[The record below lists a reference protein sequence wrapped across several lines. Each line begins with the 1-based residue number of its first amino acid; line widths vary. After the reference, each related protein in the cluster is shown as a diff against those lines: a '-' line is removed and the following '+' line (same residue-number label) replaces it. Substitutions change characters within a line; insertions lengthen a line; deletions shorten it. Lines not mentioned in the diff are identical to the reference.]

1 MSAMIQV
8 LMDWDQHLSEMIP
21 DLVVLE
27 VILR

>member
-1 MSAMIQV
+1 MSTMIQV